1 VSRYELA
8 IKPRARRAL
17 AERLPFEVAA
27 AAAELIQGPLLAQ
40 PYRVGK
46 ALHRELTGLYSA
58 RLATQWRIIYTID
71 EVARVVTV
79 ETIQHRGAVYRS
91 A

>member
-1 VSRYELA
+1 VSLFELA
-8 IKPRARRAL
+8 VKPRARRAV
-17 AERLPFEVAA
+17 AEKLPFEVAA
-27 AAAELIQGPLLAQ
+27 AAAEFIHRPLLEQ

-58 RLATQWRIIYTID
+58 RLAAEWRIIYTID
-71 EVARVVTV
+71 EVARLVIV
-79 ETIQHRGAVYRS
+79 ETIQHRSSVYR